1 MTDQRQRNAAAA
13 FKALHAAPGGFVMPN
28 AWDAGSAIILAQAG
42 FKAIATTSAG
52 VAFSLGKPDYAVPD
66 SRLAVGRDE
75 MFDRIRQI
83 TDLVDGPVNGDLEA
97 GYGDAPETVAETIR
111 LAIGAGL
118 AGGNIEDAR
127 PQSAGLYDEDL
138 AVARIAAARG
148 AIGDNPFV
156 LTARTDVLL
165 LPDGDLATCVRRANR
180 YVEAGADCV
189 FAPGA
194 RDLETIAT
202 LAREIHGPLNIVM
215 GLGSGPSD
223 ANAIL
228 AVGVQRISLGG
239 TFARAALAFIRRGAE
254 ELRDHGTIGFAAGQ
268 IPQGELNAL
277 FGAAR
282 A

>member
-1 MTDQRQRNAAAA
+1 MADDRQRTTAAA

-28 AWDAGSAIILAQAG
+28 AWDAGSAFILAQAG

-52 VAFSLGKPDYAVPD
+52 VAFSLGRPDYAVPD
-66 SRLAVGRDE
+66 SRLAVGREE

-118 AGGNIEDAR
+118 AGGNIEDAKPR
-127 PQSAGLYDEDL
+127 SAGLYEEDL
-138 AVARIAAARG
+138 AVERIATARE

-156 LTARTDVLL
+156 LTARTDVFL
-165 LPDGDLATCVRRANR
+165 LPDGDLGACVRRANR
-180 YVEAGADCV
+180 YLEAGADCV
-189 FAPGA
+189 FTPGA

-215 GLGSGPSD
+215 GLGAAPSD
-223 ANAIL
+223 ATAIL
-228 AVGVQRISLGG
+228 AAGVQRISLGG

-254 ELRDHGTIGFAAGQ
+254 ELRDRGTIDFAAGQ

>member
-1 MTDQRQRNAAAA
+1 MTDPRQRNAAAA

-118 AGGNIEDAR
+118 AGGNIEDAK
-127 PQSAGLYDEDL
+127 PQAAGLYDEDL
-138 AVARIAAARG
+138 AVARIAAARK

-165 LPDGDLATCVRRANR
+165 LPNGDLGTCIRRANR
-180 YVEAGADCV
+180 YLAAGADCV
-189 FAPGA
+189 FTPGA
-194 RDLETIAT
+194 RDLEAIAT
-202 LAREIHGPLNIVM
+202 LAREIQGPLNIVM
-215 GLGSGPSD
+215 GLGAGPSD
-223 ANAIL
+223 ATAIL
-228 AVGVQRISLGG
+228 AAGAQRISLGG